1 MVKTYSP
8 VCDFGRAAP
17 DFSLPGADGKTYA
30 LRDCAGENATL
41 VMFICNHCPFVQ
53 AILDKLVRDVGELA
67 AFGVGA
73 AAVMSNDPTDYPEDS
88 FENMA
93 RVSRARAFTFPYLFD
108 ETQKIAKSY
117 GAVATPDFFGYNK
130 EMKLQYRGRFDDGG
144 MSPKLDARR
153 ELYEAMRQIAETGRG
168 PEEQT
173 PSVGCSIKWSRR

>member
-1 MVKTYSP
+1 
-8 VCDFGRAAP
+8 
-17 DFSLPGADGKTYA
+17 
-30 LRDCAGENATL
+30 
-41 VMFICNHCPFVQ
+41 
-53 AILDKLVRDVGELA
+53 
-67 AFGVGA
+67 FGVGS
-73 AAVMSNDPTDYPEDS
+73 AAVMSNGRTDYPEDLL
-88 FENMA
+88 ENMA
-93 RVSRARAFTFPYLFD
+93 RVPRARAFTFPYLFD